1 MNSDSYQK
9 LATRTE
15 PPYSGGWPS
24 PLGWVAFVDLLTRIR
39 LIGEQLDPIKKHMF
53 YGMDILASHPAWNIP
68 CNGTETPHVD
78 WTAEH
83 WRLAHGLIGKA
94 TELAELIEAILP
106 YIGGSQESDIVNIA
120 EEIGDSRWYD
130 AIIAEAIGISLGR
143 IDERNIAKLE
153 ARFGSKFTA
162 EQANMRDLLKERAA
176 LEGGTPAVVGPSV
189 SPATGLSFGH
199 ALVALKAGL
208 RVRRSGWNGKGMW
221 LALTP
226 GAAIDAEDNRT
237 ALRGTA
243 KTYYEA
249 EGVRRLVIGA
259 HIDMRAADGSL
270 VIGWLASQTDML
282 ADDWEIVSR

>member
-1 MNSDSYQK
+1 VNSDNYQK
-9 LATRTE
+9 LAIRTE
-15 PPYSGGWPS
+15 PASVGGWPS

-39 LIGEQLDPIKKHMF
+39 LIGDQLDPIKKHMF
-53 YGMDILASHPAWNIP
+53 YGRDIPDAHPAWSIP

-94 TELAELIEAILP
+94 TELSELIEAVLP
-106 YIGGSQESDIVNIA
+106 YIAGSQESDIVNIA
-120 EEIGDSRWYD
+120 EEVGDSRWYD

-176 LEGGTPAVVGPSV
+176 LEGASSV
-189 SPATGLSFGH
+189 AADSSAPKTTGLSFGH
-199 ALVALKAGL
+199 ALAALKTGL

-226 GAAIDAEDNRT
+226 GTALDSEDNST

-243 KTYYEA
+243 KTYYET

-282 ADDWEIVSR
+282 ADDWEVVS